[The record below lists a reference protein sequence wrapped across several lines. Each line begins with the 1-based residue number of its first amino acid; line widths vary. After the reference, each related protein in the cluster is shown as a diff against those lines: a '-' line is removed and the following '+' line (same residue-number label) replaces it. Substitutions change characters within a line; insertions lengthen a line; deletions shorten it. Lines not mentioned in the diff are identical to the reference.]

1 MAPSRVTAHWHH
13 LPLSLSLSCE
23 VVGCYPIKYEP
34 NILMQ
39 GCYLRL
45 SGSVELRG
53 RNWEHPAIRC
63 PHPNRP
69 PPPPSSEQP
78 PPRLA
83 FDPKPNVNNN
93 FHKIQSS

>member
-13 LPLSLSLSCE
+13 LPPSLSCE

-69 PPPPSSEQP
+69 PPQARSNRPLDSLSTQ
-78 PPRLA
+78 
-83 FDPKPNVNNN
+83 N
-93 FHKIQSS
+93 QM